1 MAKKY
6 DGRIDLIMFGFKT
19 SNRPPSYF
27 RLSIVLEQNIV
38 SQLVC
43 SFESANGIQRLP
55 LGDLKVG
62 VPLAEIGDIDGYVR
76 GAASQMGLGFDNSIK
91 EHIVIGA
98 GNFVGF
104 KYLIK
109 DKRCCDYEA
118 AIAVRKLGYPAVNPN
133 RVTCSR
139 LREANSVV
147 EMLKASSRLLE
158 RNSGYAFYK

>member
-62 VPLAEIGDIDGYVR
+62 APLAEIGDIDGYVR
-76 GAASQMGLGFDNSIK
+76 GAASQMGLIFDNS
-91 EHIVIGA
+91 
-98 GNFVGF
+98 
-104 KYLIK
+104 
-109 DKRCCDYEA
+109 
-118 AIAVRKLGYPAVNPN
+118 
-133 RVTCSR
+133 
-139 LREANSVV
+139 
-147 EMLKASSRLLE
+147 
-158 RNSGYAFYK
+158 